1 MGKKVKKYGHL
12 YFMLLFPV
20 IVTYYELL
28 FRIATVGGVFKVS
41 TIYMLLFSIA
51 YGGIGYLL
59 SSIFRNRK
67 TNRIIAAVLVGLTCV
82 PYIVEYLIYR
92 FFKTFYDIGMVTGT
106 AGDAATTYTS
116 EIFQLILTSIPVLI
130 LFFLPLA
137 LYLIFGQKF
146 VPAYRSKAAVRIIS
160 SATSVISYVL
170 AFLLITASSIYAPM
184 YKAEYNFR
192 SSVENFGL
200 VTGLR
205 LDAKYLIT
213 GRDNSFN
220 IEDPSTMENNPP
232 EDVPIEYGYNKL
244 DLDFEALNQGASKKI
259 QNLNNYVSTLTPS
272 KKNEYTGLF
281 KGKNLIMISAEAF
294 TAEVIDPVRTPTLY
308 RLANKGIQFTDYYQ
322 PSSAGTTGGEY
333 QNVFGMLPMAG
344 GSSFK
349 NTAKTLNYY
358 TMGSQLDRLG
368 YFGKAYHNNSYTY
381 YDRNRTHN
389 NLGYS
394 EGFMGMGNGMEKY
407 VSNSWPQSD
416 LEMFQGT
423 LTEYIDRQPFSVYY
437 MSVSGHSAYTRTG
450 NSMTSKN
457 WDKVKDLPYSDTV
470 KGYFAANQELENAL
484 THMVSELEAKGIADN
499 TVIVISTDHFPYGL
513 DDGGTFGNM
522 PYLSELYGYNVTDY
536 FERDHNRLI
545 IWSGCLEKMEPIVVD
560 SPTFSLDIVPTL
572 SNLFGTEFDSR
583 LMPGRDV
590 LSDAP
595 ALVYNTNYDWKTD
608 LGTYYASKGKFVP
621 VNDTVT
627 IPENYVS
634 DMKTVVRNKINYC
647 SQAPASDYYR
657 HIFG

>member
-1 MGKKVKKYGHL
+1 MSKKIKKFGHL

-20 IVTYYELL
+20 AVIYYELL
-28 FRIATVGGVFKVS
+28 FRIATVGGVFKLS
-41 TIYMLLFSIA
+41 TVYTLLFSIA
-51 YGGIGYLL
+51 YGGIGYIL
-59 SSIFRNRK
+59 SSLSKNRK
-67 TNRIIAAVLVGLTCV
+67 TNRIVSACLIGATGI

-106 AGDAATTYTS
+106 AGDAATTYTA

-130 LFFLPLA
+130 LFFVPLA
-137 LYLIFGQKF
+137 FYLIFGSKF
-146 VPAYRSKAAVRIIS
+146 IPAYRSNAVVRIIS
-160 SATSVISYVL
+160 GLTTVLTYVL
-170 AFLLITASSIYAPM
+170 ASLLIMVSSIYAPM

-192 SSVENFGL
+192 SAVENFGL
-200 VTGLR
+200 ISGLR
-205 LDAKYLIT
+205 LDAKYLIL
-213 GRDNSFN
+213 GRESSFD
-220 IEDPSTMENNPP
+220 IDNPP
-232 EDVPIEYGYNKL
+232 TPDDPPVDTPVEYGYNKL
-244 DLDFEALNQGASKKI
+244 ELDFEALNEGASSKIKK
-259 QNLNNYVSTLTPS
+259 LNAYVSSLTPS

-294 TAEVIDPVRTPTLY
+294 TAEVIDPTLTPTLY

-358 TMGSQLDRLG
+358 TMGSQLNRLG

-381 YDRNRTHN
+381 YDRNKTHK

-394 EGFMGMGNGMEKY
+394 EGFMGMGNGMEQY
-407 VSNSWPQSD
+407 VSRAWPQSD
-416 LEMFQGT
+416 LEMFKGT
-423 LTEYIDRQPFSVYY
+423 LTEYIDKQPFNIYY

-470 KGYFAANQELENAL
+470 KGYLAANLELENAL
-484 THMVSELEAKGIADN
+484 THMVSELELKGIADD

-522 PYLSELYGYNVTDY
+522 PYLSELYGYNVNDY
-536 FERDHNRLI
+536 FKRDHNRLI
-545 IWSGCLEKMEPIVVD
+545 LWSGCLEKMEPIVVD
-560 SPTFSLDIVPTL
+560 SPTFSLDILPTL

-590 LSDAP
+590 FSDAP

-608 LGTYYASKGKFVP
+608 LGTYYSSKGKFVP

-627 IPENYVS
+627 IPEGYVES
-634 DMKTVVRNKINYC
+634 MKTVVRNKINYC

>member
-1 MGKKVKKYGHL
+1 MSKKIKKFGHL

-20 IVTYYELL
+20 AVIYYELL
-28 FRIATVGGVFKVS
+28 FRIATVGGVFKLS
-41 TIYMLLFSIA
+41 TVYMLLFSIA

-59 SSIFRNRK
+59 SSLSKNRK
-67 TNRIIAAVLVGLTCV
+67 TNRIVSACLIGATSI

-106 AGDAATTYTS
+106 AGDAATTYTA

-130 LFFLPLA
+130 LFFVPLA
-137 LYLIFGQKF
+137 FYLIFGSKLI
-146 VPAYRSKAAVRIIS
+146 PAYRSNAVVRIIS
-160 SATSVISYVL
+160 GLTTVLTYVL
-170 AFLLITASSIYAPM
+170 ASLLIMVSSIYAPM

-192 SSVENFGL
+192 SAVENFGL
-200 VTGLR
+200 ISGLR
-205 LDAKYLIT
+205 LDAKYLIL
-213 GRDNSFN
+213 GRESSFD
-220 IEDPSTMENNPP
+220 IDNPP
-232 EDVPIEYGYNKL
+232 TPDDPPVDTPVEYGYNKL
-244 DLDFEALNQGASKKI
+244 ELDFEALNEGASSKIKK
-259 QNLNNYVSTLTPS
+259 LNAYVSSLTPS

-294 TAEVIDPVRTPTLY
+294 TAEVIDPTLTPTLY

-381 YDRNRTHN
+381 YDRNKTHK

-394 EGFMGMGNGMEKY
+394 EGFMGMGNGMEQY
-407 VSNSWPQSD
+407 VSRAWPQSD
-416 LEMFQGT
+416 LEMFKGT
-423 LTEYIDRQPFSVYY
+423 LTEYIDKQPFNIYY

-470 KGYFAANQELENAL
+470 KGYLAANLELENAL
-484 THMVSELEAKGIADN
+484 THMVSELELKGIADD

-522 PYLSELYGYNVTDY
+522 PYLSELYGYNVNDY
-536 FERDHNRLI
+536 FKRDHNRLI
-545 IWSGCLEKMEPIVVD
+545 LWSGCLEKMEPIVVD
-560 SPTFSLDIVPTL
+560 SPTFSLDILPTL

-590 LSDAP
+590 FSDAP

-608 LGTYYASKGKFVP
+608 LGTYYSSKGKFVP

-627 IPENYVS
+627 IPEGYVES
-634 DMKTVVRNKINYC
+634 MKTVVRNKINYC